1 MNILNIL
8 LPNLILKKN
17 MFFIY
22 DIFLHKKS
30 IKLESLF
37 IYTIFTIFC
46 TSESVDRQLYILFFY
61 SLCKN
66 VKETYHVTLC
76 KKIIWAFYHHE

>member
-1 MNILNIL
+1 
-8 LPNLILKKN
+8 

-46 TSESVDRQLYILFFY
+46 TSESVDRHLYILLFY

-76 KKIIWAFYHHE
+76 KKIV